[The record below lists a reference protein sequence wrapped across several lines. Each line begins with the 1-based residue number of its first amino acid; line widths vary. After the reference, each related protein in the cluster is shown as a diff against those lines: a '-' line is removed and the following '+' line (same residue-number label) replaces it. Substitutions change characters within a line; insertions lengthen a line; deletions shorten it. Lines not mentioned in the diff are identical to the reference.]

1 VANKAPRASA
11 AAPAIEAKSE
21 PKAVLAVAH
30 TMLGVVGHV
39 LARQTAGE
47 DLGLDYFQ
55 GRTDT
60 QARQRCL
67 VRQLEAL
74 GHQVTLQPAA

>member
-1 VANKAPRASA
+1 
-11 AAPAIEAKSE
+11 
-21 PKAVLAVAH
+21 
-30 TMLGVVGHV
+30 MLGVVGHV